1 MVDMG
6 GSLPFDEQKGC
17 PPGFHKRNSYTS
29 KLGHRVPPRCVKAQT
44 VYAESRKNFTQ
55 RMQHKMNARLEAVGK
70 SPEKTLHCPPGQVS
84 RKGYVRRF
92 GISVMQKG
100 YTVKKHS
107 GKPYHIKPGKKSVYV
122 KPSCV
127 KDRGDPKVK
136 APASDKVVGYLRKGE
151 LKKHGYVY
159 VKSREERHVALKK
172 AIQEFGPLGVYH
184 KLDIIAK
191 LSKYRVPRAADIFKE
206 DRDWVRSH
214 YELRM

>member
-1 MVDMG
+1 MG
-6 GSLPFDEQKGC
+6 GSLPFDELKGC
-17 PPGFHKRNSYTS
+17 PTGFHKRNSYTS

-44 VYAESRKNFTQ
+44 VYAENRKHFTQ
-55 RMQHKMNARLEAVGK
+55 RMKHRQNARLEAIGK
-70 SPEKTLHCPPGQVS
+70 SPNKTLHCPPGQVS

-92 GISVMQKG
+92 GSSVMQKG

-107 GKPYHIKPGKKSVYV
+107 GKEYHIKPDKQSVYV

-127 KDRGDPKVK
+127 KDRGNPKVK
-136 APASDKVVGYLRKGE
+136 APAPEKVIGYLRKGE

-159 VKSREERHVALKK
+159 VKDREERHEALKK
-172 AIQEFGPLGVYH
+172 AIKEFGALGVYH

-191 LSKYRVPRAADIFKE
+191 LSKYRVPKAARVFKE

-214 YELRM
+214 YELHM

>member
-6 GSLPFDEQKGC
+6 GSLPYDEQKEC

-29 KLGHRVPPRCVKAQT
+29 KLGHRVSPRCVKAQT
-44 VYAESRKNFTQ
+44 VYAESRKHFTQ
-55 RMQHKMNARLEAVGK
+55 RMQNRQNARLKSMSK
-70 SPEKTLHCPPGQVS
+70 SPEKSLHCPPGQVS

-92 GISVMQKG
+92 GSNVMQKG

-107 GKPYHIKPGKKSVYV
+107 GKAYHIKPGKQSVYV

-136 APASDKVVGYLRKGE
+136 APAPDKIIGYLRKGE

-159 VKSREERHVALKK
+159 VNNTEERHEALKK
-172 AIQEFGPLGVYH
+172 AIKEFGALGVYH

-191 LSKYRVPRAADIFKE
+191 LSKYTVPKAASVFKE
-206 DRDWVRSH
+206 DRDWVRSN
-214 YELRM
+214 YELHM